1 MSWLGD
7 QFRRLAGL
15 DDASQSDVFLQ
26 DNSSH
31 RIRVRVAVGAAT
43 VAGLAIVVIAILS
56 STIASAGN
64 QVHVPLDLTASPLVT
79 TEDETSPLGTV
90 LIHVIGEVT
99 SPGIY
104 ELESGSRVIDA
115 VMAAGGLSP
124 QATECGINLAREVR
138 DGEQIV
144 ISSQQAGCAT
154 GEGSATGSLVS
165 LNQATAEQFDSLP
178 GIGPTLADRIVQWR
192 DSNNGFSSV
201 DQLNEVSGIGDKLF
215 AGIKDLVSL

>member
-1 MSWLGD
+1 MSWLVD
-7 QFRRLAGL
+7 QFKRLVGM
-15 DDASQSDVFLQ
+15 DDASESDVFLQ
-26 DNSSH
+26 GRASH
-31 RIRVRVAVGAAT
+31 RIRVRIVVGTAT
-43 VAGLAIVVIAILS
+43 VAGLSIVVIAILS
-56 STIASAGN
+56 STINSSGD
-64 QVHVPLDLTASPLVT
+64 QVQVPLDLRASPALSTV
-79 TEDETSPLGTV
+79 EDTNTLGAV
-90 LIHVIGEVT
+90 LIHVIGEVQR
-99 SPGIY
+99 PGIY

-115 VMAAGGLSP
+115 VMAAGGFNS
-124 QATECGINLAREVR
+124 QASECGINLAREVK

-144 ISSQQAGCAT
+144 ISSQQTGCVPS
-154 GEGSATGSLVS
+154 EGSATGSLVS